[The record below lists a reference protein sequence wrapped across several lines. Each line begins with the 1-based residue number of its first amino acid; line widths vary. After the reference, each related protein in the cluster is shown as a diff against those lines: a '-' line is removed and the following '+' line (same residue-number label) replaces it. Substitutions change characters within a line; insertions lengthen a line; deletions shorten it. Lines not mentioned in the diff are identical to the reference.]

1 MALDIKFNVF
11 VQVLSKFQSDTMT
24 MYKVLM
30 PSGLVRT
37 VPADELMLI

>member
-1 MALDIKFNVF
+1 MALDIKLNVF
-11 VQVLSKFQSDTMT
+11 VRVLSRFQADTMT

-37 VPADELMLI
+37 VPEDNLMLI